1 MPKERLIKPT
11 VKVNPQS
18 CRYRP
23 AIPKGFVCVVDTQER
38 TEIHQGYDLVGIPQI
53 VEKLSFGDYSIKGFT
68 DNISIER
75 KAQGDFYGSITHG
88 RLRFKRMLKRMQI
101 AEFKGLVI
109 ECSEEELMS
118 PYLSYT
124 DVHPNSIYATL
135 IAFEIKY
142 GLHVYFGSRK
152 DCENK
157 VINWLIGYYN
167 YKRRV

>member
-1 MPKERLIKPT
+1 MTKERLIKPT
-11 VKVNPQS
+11 VKINPQS
-18 CRYRP
+18 CKYRP
-23 AIPKGFVCVVDTQER
+23 SIPDGFIISIDTREQ
-38 TEIHQGYDLVGIPQI
+38 QPYKFKDIPTI
-53 VEKLSFGDYSIKGFT
+53 LTKLDFGDYTCKGFEN
-68 DNISIER
+68 NIAIER
-75 KAQGDFYGSITHG
+75 KNQGDFYGSITSG

-109 ECSEEELMS
+109 ECKEEELMS